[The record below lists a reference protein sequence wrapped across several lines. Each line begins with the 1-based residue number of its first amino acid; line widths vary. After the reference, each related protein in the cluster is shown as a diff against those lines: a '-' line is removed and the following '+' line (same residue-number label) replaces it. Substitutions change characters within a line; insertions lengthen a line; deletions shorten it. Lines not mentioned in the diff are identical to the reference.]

1 MFFFLESTDRQL
13 NRQTG
18 RQTNSYPDV
27 IWEVVFFWKQNLS
40 AQLREVNCMEST
52 FVRPF
57 DFDGNCSS
65 PRELNKEKFIET
77 NFNHLFEQCH
87 WGFFCSARQE
97 FQWLWTPPRVNEDSV
112 FLKIRRTC
120 SVIRTSTDLHTSI
133 QGNKFSLWVQKCDKL
148 CRRLKQSCDSAQLVF
163 LRPDRFSGK
172 RSLFCRITTWL
183 NFTKNVITMQD
194 YLMIEETD
202 QGLTNFGLTC
212 GHQ

>member
-1 MFFFLESTDRQL
+1 MVRRTLLQQKIAKNDKKHWELSEFEAQNNLWRWKMAKNYPKITRCSIVYVISWEMFFFLESTDRQL

-77 NFNHLFEQCH
+77 NFHFA
-87 WGFFCSARQE
+87 WGMYKAMWQTVAPCSRINPAGVNSSRCEVE
-97 FQWLWTPPRVNEDSV
+97 FAAV
-112 FLKIRRTC
+112 LKKCRDPLNRRT
-120 SVIRTSTDLHTSI
+120 
-133 QGNKFSLWVQKCDKL
+133 
-148 CRRLKQSCDSAQLVF
+148 
-163 LRPDRFSGK
+163 
-172 RSLFCRITTWL
+172 
-183 NFTKNVITMQD
+183 QD
-194 YLMIEETD
+194 M
-202 QGLTNFGLTC
+202 
-212 GHQ
+212 